1 MKTIIAGTDFS
12 ESSVNACKYAAFLAD
27 KLNCKLT
34 IFNLFDAPLIH
45 SNVGLYGITYTAQRT
60 TSVYKTNKLIM
71 TLQELYPKLKI
82 GSFVITGS
90 FKEELKR
97 FASAHQIQAAVMGLE
112 AKSRISKFIYG
123 SHGVNLAGKLSCPVI
138 IVPSSY
144 KIYSFSSLTLAVDN
158 NEKLHKSSLKSV
170 EEFVKKAKSK
180 VELLHIRTEDEL
192 FHPVV
197 TTIKFNGK
205 KHDIKVIKAKDIQA
219 GLKRYTSAEKPDMIT
234 VISKRHSAFY
244 NFFNESVTKRI
255 AFIAKVPVMAIH
267 E

>member
-34 IFNLFDAPLIH
+34 IFNLFDAPLVH

-60 TSVYKTNKLIM
+60 TSLYKTNKLIM
-71 TLQELYPKLKI
+71 MLQELYPKLKI
-82 GSFVITGS
+82 SSFVITGG
-90 FKEELKR
+90 FKEELKK
-97 FASAHQIQAAVMGLE
+97 FTAAHQIQAAVMGLE

-123 SHGVNLAGKLSCPVI
+123 SHGVNMAGKLSCPVI

-144 KIYSFSSLTLAVDN
+144 KTYNISSLVLAVDN
-158 NEKLHKSSLKSV
+158 NEKLHASSLGSV
-170 EEFVKKAKSK
+170 ESFVKKAKLKS
-180 VELLHIRTEDEL
+180 ELLHIRTEDEL
-192 FHPVV
+192 FHPLK

-205 KHDIKVIKAKDIQA
+205 KQEIKVMKAKDIQA
-219 GLKRYTSAEKPDMIT
+219 GIKRYCSNETPDMIV

-244 NFFNESVTKRI
+244 NFFNESVTKRV
-255 AFIAKVPVMAIH
+255 AFVAKVPVMAIH